1 MGKRGRIAQRV
12 IAALALG
19 VLSVTSFAGSAVAQ
33 TCSEDRITLRGD
45 FGTASFRIALAD
57 TPGERS
63 QGLMNVP
70 QMDRFAGMLFVYEE
84 PGDVA
89 FWMRNTLIPL
99 DMIFADETGTVR
111 KVHSNA
117 VPHDETAIP
126 GAPGTQFVLEI
137 NGGLAETLG
146 IAPGTEMLHPAIEDA
161 AWPCAA
167 E

>member
-1 MGKRGRIAQRV
+1 MGKCRFALT
-12 IAALALG
+12 ALAVLCFAG
-19 VLSVTSFAGSAVAQ
+19 AASAQGCRDDLLSV
-33 TCSEDRITLRGD
+33 RGD
-45 FGTASFRIALAD
+45 FGTASFRVSVAD
-57 TPGERS
+57 DAAERS

-70 QMDRFAGMLFVYEE
+70 QMDRFAGMLFVYDQ

-99 DMIFADETGTVR
+99 DMIFADVTGVVR
-111 KVHSNA
+111 KVHANA

-126 GAPGTQFVLEI
+126 GAPGTQYVFEI
-137 NGGLAETLG
+137 NGGLASTLG
-146 IAPGTEMLHPAIEDA
+146 IAPGAQLQHPAIAEA